1 MSTSMEERTFRE
13 IKRLCYMGLDAN
25 ALGRRVAAR
34 LRRAVP
40 FDVYGVSVLDPLSG
54 LPTDFVYS
62 EEMADER
69 EAVFYMRHIYFDDDV
84 TDIMWLAREQIGAM
98 TLAEA
103 TRGKLERALR
113 HREVNVHKGLANE
126 MRCAFSAGGEL
137 WGGICVIRERGAK
150 DFEER
155 EVSLIK
161 RLSFHIASGFRAATL
176 RRISAERAIG
186 DDSPGVVLLDAEGR
200 LTQYT
205 PPAKRLLRE
214 LGAEGEPEA
223 WRDGAGLPPAVWAVA
238 GALRR
243 SLGPEP
249 RYTPRVCA
257 RASSGRL
264 LTLQASLGEAEM
276 GRPPET
282 VIVMNPAGPVEALRL
297 NKAVYGL
304 SPREEEVS
312 DLLIRG
318 SSTREISRSLHI
330 SEYTVQDHLKNIFG
344 KIGIKSR
351 RELLKRL
358 FLDTMMPGA

>member
-1 MSTSMEERTFRE
+1 MSTSTEERTFRE
-13 IKRLCYMGLDAN
+13 IKRLCYMGLDAD
-25 ALGRRVAAR
+25 ALGCGVAAR

-40 FDVYGVSVLDPLSG
+40 FDAYGVSALDPLSG
-54 LPTDFVYS
+54 LPTNFAYN

-84 TDIMWLAREQIGAM
+84 TDISWLARKQIGAM

-150 DFEER
+150 DFKEG

-161 RLSFHIASGFRAATL
+161 RLSSHIASGFRAATL
-176 RRISAERAIG
+176 KRISSERAIG
-186 DDSPGVVLLDAEGR
+186 DDSPGVIILDEKGR
-200 LTQYT
+200 MTQYT
-205 PPAKRLLRE
+205 PSAKRLLRD
-214 LGAEGEPEA
+214 LGAEGEHEK

-238 GALRR
+238 GALLRA
-243 SLGPEP
+243 LGPEP
-249 RYTPRVCA
+249 RYAPRVCA
-257 RASSGRL
+257 LGRSGRW
-264 LTLQASLGEAEM
+264 LTLQASLGEPST
-276 GRPPET
+276 GRPAET
-282 VIVMNPAGPVEALRL
+282 VIVMSPAGPVEALQL

-318 SSTREISRSLHI
+318 RSTREISRSLYI
-330 SEYTVQDHLKNIFG
+330 SEYTVQDHLKNIFS
-344 KIGIKSR
+344 KIGVKSR